1 VASDVVARRLRF
13 DKDAD
18 WTVVPASALHAA
30 RALSAMTEGYVTVAA
45 IDREQ
50 RLAETFVELADTLV
64 ADFDVIDFLQVV
76 ASRCVELLDVAAAG
90 LVLADAAGSLVT
102 VAASDERARL
112 LELFEIQNDEGPC
125 RDCYRLGAAVVN
137 VDLDGALEAWPQF
150 APQAIAAGFGSANA
164 LPLRLRS
171 QVIGSLNLFHSR
183 PGGLDSEHLRLAQ
196 ALADAATIGILQQR
210 TIRHGEVVAG
220 QLQAALTSR
229 IVIEQ
234 AKGVLAERLQIST
247 DDAFTVL
254 RTAARSR
261 NRLLS
266 ELAGDIANGAG
277 VGDIAQLLGPAAG

>member
-1 VASDVVARRLRF
+1 
-13 DKDAD
+13 
-18 WTVVPASALHAA
+18 
-30 RALSAMTEGYVTVAA
+30 MIEGHTTVAA

-76 ASRCVELLDVAAAG
+76 AGRCVELLGVAASG
-90 LVLADAAGSLVT
+90 MVLAEASGSLVT

-125 RDCYRLGAAVVN
+125 RDCYRLGSAVVN
-137 VDLDGALEAWPQF
+137 VDLAGARERWPRF
-150 APQAIAAGFGSANA
+150 APHAINAGFASANA
-164 LPLRLRS
+164 LPLRLRN
-171 QVIGSLNLFHSR
+171 QVIGSLNLFHAGS
-183 PGGLDSEHLRLAQ
+183 GGLGGEELRLAQ

-210 TIRHGEVVAG
+210 TIRHGEVVAA

-229 IVIEQ
+229 VVIEQ
-234 AKGVLAERLQIST
+234 AKGVLAERMQIST
-247 DDAFTVL
+247 DDAFGVL

-266 ELAGDIANGAG
+266 ELAHEVASGAEG
-277 VGDIAQLLGPAAG
+277 AAELLDPSAEHPSGSR

>member
-1 VASDVVARRLRF
+1 
-13 DKDAD
+13 
-18 WTVVPASALHAA
+18 
-30 RALSAMTEGYVTVAA
+30 MTVAA

-76 ASRCVELLDVAAAG
+76 AGRCVELLDVAASG
-90 LVLADAAGSLVT
+90 LVLADAGGSLVT

-125 RDCYRLGAAVVN
+125 RDCYRLAEAVVN
-137 VDLDGALEAWPQF
+137 VDLDGALEAL
-150 APQAIAAGFGSANA
+150 AAVRPAGDRRRV
-164 LPLRLRS
+164 RLGQRAAVAAA
-171 QVIGSLNLFHSR
+171 QPGHRALNLFHSR
-183 PGGLDSEHLRLAQ
+183 PGGLGSEQLRLAQ

-229 IVIEQ
+229 VVIEQ

-254 RTAARSR
+254 RGGGS
-261 NRLLS
+261 LP
-266 ELAGDIANGAG
+266 
-277 VGDIAQLLGPAAG
+277 QPAAVRTRRRGRQQFRVRRCHAPAWPGGRVIRRGRISA

>member
-1 VASDVVARRLRF
+1 
-13 DKDAD
+13 
-18 WTVVPASALHAA
+18 
-30 RALSAMTEGYVTVAA
+30 M
-45 IDREQ
+45 DRER
-50 RLAETFVELADTLV
+50 RLAETFVELADTLI
-64 ADFDVIDFLQVV
+64 DYFDVIDFLQVLAV
-76 ASRCVELLDVAAAG
+76 RCVELLGVGAAG
-90 LVLADAAGSLVT
+90 IMLAGQGGSLMT

-137 VDLDGALEAWPQF
+137 VDLDGARERWPQF
-150 APQAIAAGFGSANA
+150 APQAIARGFRSANA

-171 QVIGSLNLFHSR
+171 QVIGSLNLFHADAD
-183 PGGLDSEHLRLAQ
+183 GLDSAELRLAQ

-210 TIRHGEVVAG
+210 SIRRGEVVAG

-229 IVIEQ
+229 VVIEQ

-247 DDAFTVL
+247 DDAFAVL

-266 ELAGDIANGAG
+266 DLAREVASGSADAAELLA
-277 VGDIAQLLGPAAG
+277 

>member
-1 VASDVVARRLRF
+1 
-13 DKDAD
+13 
-18 WTVVPASALHAA
+18 
-30 RALSAMTEGYVTVAA
+30 MIEGYADVAA

-64 ADFDVIDFLQVV
+64 DDFDVIDFLQLV

-90 LVLADAAGSLVT
+90 LVLADQSGSLVT

-112 LELFEIQNDEGPC
+112 LELFETQNDEGPC
-125 RDCYRLGAAVVN
+125 RDCYQQGAAVVN
-137 VDLDGALEAWPQF
+137 VDLQGARELWPRF
-150 APQAIAAGFGSANA
+150 TPQAITAGFGSANA
-164 LPLRLRS
+164 LLLRLRS
-171 QVIGSLNLFHSR
+171 QVIGSLNLFHTR
-183 PGGLDSEHLRLAQ
+183 PGGLGSEQLRLAQ

-229 IVIEQ
+229 IVVEQ

-247 DDAFTVL
+247 DDAFGVL
-254 RTAARSR
+254 RAAARSR

-266 ELAGDIANGAG
+266 ELAREVADGSARDGD
-277 VGDIAQLLGPAAG
+277 VTHLLGPPTAELGEPG

>member
-1 VASDVVARRLRF
+1 
-13 DKDAD
+13 
-18 WTVVPASALHAA
+18 
-30 RALSAMTEGYVTVAA
+30 MEGYETVAA

-64 ADFDVIDFLQVV
+64 ADFDVIDFLQIV
-76 ASRCVELLDVAAAG
+76 AGRCVELLDVAAAG
-90 LVLADAAGSLVT
+90 LVLADGAGSLVT
-102 VAASDERARL
+102 MAASDERARL

-125 RDCYRLGAAVVN
+125 RDCYQQGAAVVN
-137 VDLDGALEAWPQF
+137 VALGMAVERWPQF
-150 APQAIAAGFGSANA
+150 APQAISAGFGSANA

-171 QVIGSLNLFHSR
+171 QVIGSLNLFHTG
-183 PGGLDSEHLRLAQ
+183 PGGLGGDELRLAQ

-234 AKGVLAERLQIST
+234 AKGVLAERLHIST
-247 DDAFTVL
+247 DDAFRVL
-254 RTAARSR
+254 RAAARSR

-266 ELAGDIANGAG
+266 ELATDVASSAGVSDIAR
-277 VGDIAQLLGPAAG
+277 LLGPAATDEISGQG